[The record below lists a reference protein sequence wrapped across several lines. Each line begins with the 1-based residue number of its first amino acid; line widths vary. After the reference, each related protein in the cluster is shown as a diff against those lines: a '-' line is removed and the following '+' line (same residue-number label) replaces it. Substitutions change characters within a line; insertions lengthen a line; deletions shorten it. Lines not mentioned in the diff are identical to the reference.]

1 MPNYWTTFRIASD
14 AGYDTR
20 CQSLLDAMIDIR
32 NDSWT
37 EPTSFWAFSSS
48 LDLDGV
54 IGAMSTGLRA
64 DRDLLVVGQIDSAA
78 LRYFGQLEHPDLFM
92 AFFPAAT
99 KLL

>member
-1 MPNYWTTFRIASD
+1 MPFK
-14 AGYDTR
+14 R
-20 CQSLLDAMIDIR
+20 CSWPKHDDVIGSQSA
-32 NDSWT
+32 
-37 EPTSFWAFSSS
+37 AFSSS

-54 IGAMSTGLRA
+54 VGAMSTGLRA

-78 LRYFGQLEHPDLFM
+78 LRFFGQLEHPDIFR